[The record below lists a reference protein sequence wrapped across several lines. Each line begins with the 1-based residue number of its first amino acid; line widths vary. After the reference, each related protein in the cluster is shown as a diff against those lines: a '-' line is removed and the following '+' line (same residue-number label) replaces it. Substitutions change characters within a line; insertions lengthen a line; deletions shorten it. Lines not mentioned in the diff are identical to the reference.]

1 MLDAFQSTPALRKVT
16 THYFHLSAVCSISI
30 HTFLAEGDAEAR
42 KRRALN
48 GISIHTFLAE
58 GDVKREFTWDEIEHF
73 NPHLPCGR

>member
-1 MLDAFQSTPALRKVT
+1 MTLNLTLAPLDDE
-16 THYFHLSAVCSISI
+16 ISI

-58 GDVKREFTWDEIEHF
+58 GDGAEGVH
-73 NPHLPCGR
+73 H